1 MLIGLVY
8 RPLAAG
14 LLALLMSVG
23 YLAVIALTSGE
34 ESLPVD
40 RALLYPGVVI
50 AAALVRSRV
59 LVLGQQ
65 REQATLHAARLEE
78 RSRLAREMHDSVVK
92 TLHGIALTSHALA
105 TAPPGDDVTLRD
117 RLHVLTQAAEQGAQ
131 EARQLLVEMRTDQ
144 SDRTFVMVVKDLALR
159 LG

>member
-105 TAPPGDDVTLRD
+105 RHCPAMT
-117 RLHVLTQAAEQGAQ
+117 
-131 EARQLLVEMRTDQ
+131 
-144 SDRTFVMVVKDLALR
+144 
-159 LG
+159 